1 MSILQLLNYLVVLEL
16 IIWILSIQINRIIH
30 NQRLDVMN
38 FIYSFFLY
46 NKVILRNTF
55 SKKEKEFKIYSNR
68 INLIAYILFGI
79 TLLLLILANMILNK

>member
-1 MSILQLLNYLVVLEL
+1 MSILQFLNYLAVLEL
-16 IIWILSIQINRIIH
+16 IIWILSLQINRILH
-30 NQRLDVMN
+30 NQGSDAMN

-46 NKVILRNTF
+46 NKVVIRNTF

-68 INLIAYILFGI
+68 INLIADTLFGI